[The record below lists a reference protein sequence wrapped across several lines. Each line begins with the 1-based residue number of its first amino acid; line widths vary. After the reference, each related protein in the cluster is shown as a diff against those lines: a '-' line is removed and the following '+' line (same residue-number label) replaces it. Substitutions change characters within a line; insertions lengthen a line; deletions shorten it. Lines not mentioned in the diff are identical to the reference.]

1 MTIDDIV
8 EFVTGL
14 GNVITQTPS
23 EGDGTPELAWG
34 DIFFYFSPDGTIPA
48 TQPFATIVTNNYPGE
63 EASRL
68 DRPGA
73 FRVNIASG
81 RDVFTEYT
89 GFAPRELPAS
99 AEPTVDDTVIA
110 HPTYGSL
117 AWLAVVNPGPNTEG
131 DVRRLLRSAWEAAR
145 ARYERRE
152 DSR

>member
-8 EFVTGL
+8 AFVEGL
-14 GNVITQTPS
+14 GSVVTQTPR

-34 DIFFYFSPDGTIPA
+34 DVFFYFSPDGTLPT
-48 TQPFATIVTNNYPGE
+48 TQPLATIVTKTYPGE

-73 FRVNIASG
+73 FRLNVAAG

-89 GFAPRELPAS
+89 GYAPRELPESVEPS
-99 AEPTVDDTVIA
+99 ADDTVIA

-117 AWLAVVNPGPNTEG
+117 GWLAVVNPGENTER
-131 DVRRLLRSAWEAAR
+131 DVQRLLRAAWESAR
-145 ARYERRE
+145 ARYGRRE
-152 DSR
+152 GL